1 MSDHLDIFDAHYRDI
16 RRDPALRQRL
26 IDDPVAGLKEHFG
39 VMPDGDYRI
48 EVIPQEPYTIIIVLP
63 APVGGDT
70 SDAAVDAASRRITMC
85 SSPTVS
91 AATSSPTRRSPGF
104 SATCAPPGLR
114 PPRVRRRRGM
124 NGRRRSERQGRT
136 RGRAPRRRVAYNHRF
151 RAAF

>member
-70 SDAAVDAASRRITMC
+70 SDAAVDAASRQIYDVLFTDGVGGYLIPDEALTWLLRDMR
-85 SSPTVS
+85 S
-91 AATSSPTRRSPGF
+91 AWAAAAAGAQKKGDERSQ
-104 SATCAPPGLR
+104 A
-114 PPRVRRRRGM
+114 
-124 NGRRRSERQGRT
+124 
-136 RGRAPRRRVAYNHRF
+136 
-151 RAAF
+151 